1 MEPGTLL
8 GHYEIMSPLG
18 TGGMGQVYQAR
29 DTTLDRDV
37 AIKVLAEDFADDAG
51 RLARFEREA
60 KLLASLN
67 HPNIATIHGFDES
80 DGVHFIAMELVE
92 GQSLAERI
100 EDSGRIEIDEAL
112 EIARRIALA
121 LEAAHEAGVIHR
133 DLKPAN
139 VQVAPDETV
148 KVLDFGLAKAYEA
161 DGTEPSSDMSQSPTM
176 MTATGTGVIMG
187 TAPYMSPEQARGQPV
202 DKRSDIWAF
211 GCVLYEMLTGKR
223 TFDGETAGDVLAS
236 IIRAEPDWTAVP
248 KATPAIIQHVLRRCL
263 EKNPS
268 LRLHDIADARI
279 EIVNTIADPDGS
291 LTLVADSGEA
301 TRPSWRH
308 YVPTPVAAGLGIALA
323 AATFLAVSTSMRQVP
338 TAPEAAMRLEMRLT
352 DDGLLPL
359 GVGLSPDGTQIA
371 YVLGSGLA
379 QTELYVRSFDELEGV
394 RLVSGSPH
402 SPFFSPDGQW
412 IGYFAGSELK
422 KVPVT
427 GSTPQTV
434 VSSDVVPATGTWGAD
449 NTIIFGSIGGGLF
462 RVSADGGR
470 PESLTRLDQGEA
482 AHAFPQLLP
491 DDKALLFTTVAL
503 DNSMATEVLD
513 LETRTRRVVQLG
525 GQGRYAPTRHLVYQ
539 DRGTLFAVPFDL
551 GQLQVKG
558 SPVPVV
564 QGLATFLDSEAA
576 AFDFSSTGTLAY
588 LGGAAGSQT
597 YPVVWVDR
605 EGNTTPLWDEP
616 GVYSTPRLSPD
627 GTRLAVHA
635 SRNDNEDVWIYD
647 LKRGALTRLTSD
659 AARDTSPV
667 WSPDGQ
673 FLAFQSNRDDTLNIY
688 RTRAEGSGTV
698 LRLTESDRSQFPES
712 WSVDGGSLAYAEVG
726 VGTNWDLWVLPLE
739 GDGEPRVI
747 ANSVAAD
754 IWSTFSPNGRWI
766 AYGSFESGRN
776 EVYVRPFPPGPER
789 YQVSIGG
796 GSQPKWSGDGRE
808 LYYRTYRGIMAVAVE
823 TEGDSFGYG
832 RAEQLF
838 EGSFR
843 GGLNGIVGTGV
854 GNANPDYDVTADGQ
868 RFVMFPGGNQRVND
882 SGHVT
887 LTTNWFDELKRLV
900 PVDP

>member
-1 MEPGTLL
+1 MIGKTL
-8 GHYEIMSPLG
+8 GHYEIIAPLG
-18 TGGMGQVYQAR
+18 AGGMGEVYRAR
-29 DTTLDRDV
+29 DTTLDREV
-37 AIKVLAEDFADDAG
+37 AIKVLPEDFATDAG

-67 HPNIATIHGFDES
+67 HPNIATIFGFEES
-80 DGVHFIAMELVE
+80 DGVRFISMELVE
-92 GQSLAERI
+92 GDSLAERI
-100 EDSGRIEIDEAL
+100 EASGHIEVDEAL

-139 VQVAPDETV
+139 VQVASDGTV

-161 DGTEPSSDMSQSPTM
+161 EGSEPSSDLSHSPTM
-176 MTATGTGVIMG
+176 MATTGTGVIMG

-202 DKRSDIWAF
+202 DKRADIWAF
-211 GCVLYEMLTGKR
+211 GCVLYEMLTGER
-223 TFDGETAGDVLAS
+223 TFDGKTVSDTLAS
-236 IIRAEPDWTAVP
+236 ILKEEPDWAAVP
-248 KATPAIIQHVLRRCL
+248 EPTPAMIQHVLRRCL
-263 EKNPS
+263 EKDPS

-279 EIVNTIADPDGS
+279 EIVNTIADPDGG
-291 LTLVADSGEA
+291 LTLVAGSGEA
-301 TRPSWRH
+301 TRPSWWR
-308 YVPTPVAAGLGIALA
+308 YLPTPVAAGLGVAA
-323 AATFLAVSTSMRQVP
+323 VAATFLAVSTSMRQLP
-338 TAPEAAMRLEMRLT
+338 IAPEAAMRLEVRLT

-359 GVGLSPDGTQIA
+359 GVVLSPDGTQIA
-371 YVLGSGLA
+371 YVLGSGITE
-379 QTELYVRSFDELEGV
+379 TELYVRSFDELGGV

-412 IGYFAGSELK
+412 VGYFDGSDLK

-462 RVSADGGR
+462 RVSADGGE
-470 PESLTRLDQGEA
+470 PESLTRLDQGEN
-482 AHAFPQLLP
+482 AHVFPQLLP
-491 DDKALLFTTVAL
+491 DGNALLFTTVDL

-513 LETRTRRVVQLG
+513 LETRTRRVVRQG

-539 DRGTLFAVPFDL
+539 DQGTLFAVPFDL

-558 SPVPVV
+558 SAVPVV
-564 QGLATFLDSEAA
+564 QGLATILDSEAA

-605 EGNTTPLWDEP
+605 QGNTTPLWDEP

-627 GTRLAVHA
+627 GTRLAVQA

-647 LKRGALTRLTSD
+647 LERGAPTRLTSD
-659 AARDTSPV
+659 AARDTNPV

-673 FLAFQSNRDDTLNIY
+673 FLAFSSDRDGPPNMY
-688 RTRAEGSGTV
+688 RTRADGSGTV
-698 LRLTESDRSQFPES
+698 ARLTESDRAQFPES
-712 WSVDGGSLAYAEVG
+712 WSADGGLLAYAEAG
-726 VGTNWDLWVLPLE
+726 LGTNYDLWVLPLE
-739 GDGEPRVI
+739 GDAEPRVI
-747 ANSVAAD
+747 ANSAALD
-754 IWSTFSPNGRWI
+754 TWLAFSPNGRWI
-766 AYGSFESGRN
+766 AYASFESGRP
-776 EVYVRPFPPGPER
+776 EVYVQSFPPGPGR
-789 YQVSIGG
+789 HQVSIGG
-796 GSQPKWSGDGRE
+796 GSQPRWSGDGRE
-808 LYYRTYRGIMAVAVE
+808 LFYRTYTGIMVVAVE

-832 RAEQLF
+832 TTEQLF

-843 GGLNGIVGTGV
+843 GGVYGMIDTGFV
-854 GNANPDYDVTADGQ
+854 YPDYDVTADGQ
-868 RFVMFPGGNQRVND
+868 RFVMFPGRSQRQND
-882 SGHVT
+882 SDHVT
-887 LTTNWFDELKRLV
+887 LITNWFDELKRLV
-900 PVDP
+900 PADP